1 MRIEDVFADD
11 VTMASVGA
19 EPQLQVLKS
28 LIGRLEPSTHKSS
41 KSLSL
46 V

>member
-1 MRIEDVFADD
+1 MRIEDVLADV
-11 VTMASVGA
+11 VTIASVGA
-19 EPQLQVLKS
+19 MPQLQVLNS

-41 KSLSL
+41 KSLSF